1 MVIGGVGWLPGSL
14 AGAAFIV
21 LVPNM
26 AENVSK
32 GLSGAVF
39 GVFIIA
45 MIFLLP
51 NGARQ
56 LVDLT
61 YNQIRKLI
69 R

>member
-1 MVIGGVGWLPGSL
+1 
-14 AGAAFIV
+14 
-21 LVPNM
+21 
-26 AENVSK
+26 
-32 GLSGAVF
+32 LSGAVF